1 MKKIFLFALLFL
13 STTTVNAAMLIKT
26 VAMVNNDAVTS
37 YQLDKKMATTMALE
51 TNRRQLSQ
59 EEHSALRLEV
69 LNGMIEDLL
78 VEQRIQELGLAVT
91 DQELDSAIE
100 DVQRQNKLTSEQLKT
115 ALQAQ
120 GTSFAD
126 YRKDLRKE
134 ILRYKL
140 IAREVRSKVE
150 VTKAEIRTY
159 FNARQ
164 AEYMTEPTLRLG
176 RISYP
181 VADDAD
187 TKTKEMLIQQ
197 AQIARQQLLGGKVF
211 ADVLASLAGDAEG
224 GDMGVMVEKEMN
236 PELRL
241 MVEGL
246 TVGEINEPTE
256 ALGSIHIFQV
266 LERTPAKAELT
277 EEISSAIEQNLATQ
291 NSEKRFA
298 EWKKELRKDAI
309 VDIRI

>member
-1 MKKIFLFALLFL
+1 MKNIFLFALLL
-13 STTTVNAAMLIKT
+13 LCSTTVNAAMLIKT
-26 VAMVNNDAVTS
+26 VAMVNNGAVTS
-37 YQLDKKMATTMALE
+37 YQLDKKMATAMALE
-51 TNRRQLSQ
+51 TNRNQLSQ
-59 EEHSALRLEV
+59 EDHSALRTEV
-69 LNGMIEDLL
+69 LNSMIEDLL
-78 VEQRIQELGLAVT
+78 VEQRIQELGLSVS
-91 DQELDSAIE
+91 DQELESAIE
-100 DVQRQNKLTSEQLKT
+100 DVQRQNKLTDEQLKT
-115 ALQAQ
+115 ALEAQ

-150 VTKAEIRTY
+150 VTKAEIRAY
-159 FNARQ
+159 FTAHE
-164 AEYMTEPTLRLG
+164 ADYMTEPTLRLG

-181 VADDAD
+181 LAEDAD
-187 TKTKEMLIQQ
+187 TKTKERFTQQ

-211 ADVLASLAGDAEG
+211 AEVLASLGGDAEG
-224 GDMGVMVEKEMN
+224 GDMGTMVEKEMN

-246 TVGEINEPTE
+246 TVGQVNEPTE
-256 ALGSIHIFQV
+256 AIGSIHIFQV
-266 LERTPAKAELT
+266 LERTPANSELS
-277 EEISSAIEQNLATQ
+277 EEISIAIENILAAQ
-291 NSEKRFA
+291 NSEKRFS

>member
-13 STTTVNAAMLIKT
+13 CTTTVNAATLIKT

-37 YQLDKKMATTMALE
+37 YQLDKKMATAMALE
-51 TNRRQLSQ
+51 TNRHQLSQ
-59 EEHSALRLEV
+59 EDHSALRTKV

-78 VEQRIQELGLAVT
+78 VEQRIQELGLSVS
-91 DQELDSAIE
+91 DQDLESAIE

-120 GTSFAD
+120 GTSYAV

-150 VTKAEIRTY
+150 VTKAEIRAY
-159 FNARQ
+159 FNAHE
-164 AEYMTEPTLRLG
+164 ADYMTEPTLRLG

-181 VADDAD
+181 LPDDAD
-187 TKTKEMLIQQ
+187 MKTKERLTQQ
-197 AQIARQQLLGGKVF
+197 AQIARQQLLEGKAF
-211 ADVLASLAGDAEG
+211 TEVLASLGGDAEG
-224 GDMGVMVEKEMN
+224 GDMGTMVEKEMN

-241 MVEGL
+241 MIEGL
-246 TVGEINEPTE
+246 TVGQVNEPSE

-266 LERTPAKAELT
+266 LERTPANAELD
-277 EEISSAIEQNLATQ
+277 EETSLAIENILATQ
-291 NSEKRFA
+291 NSEKRFS